1 MAKKRAPKKPFDKE
15 KHMKEMM
22 VSELRHIRERLV
34 YGILPKNPTRL
45 FVEGERVRWGAM
57 EETYIRKVCEG
68 GLYYIIESIGVVRDR
83 NTGPENETR
92 YAEWHEL
99 YKYGYKNEIVLG
111 KKDEHDLTF
120 SNSGLESLLH
130 MVYHAGVDF
139 DVYYQRDHV
148 WTLDD
153 KIALIDSIMNNID
166 IGKFV
171 FVQRSMGHNGKLYE
185 VIDGKQR
192 LTAICEF
199 FEGRFPYKGFTY
211 DELSFED
218 KYKIKNHPI
227 AYGYLRNPNK
237 RAIFETFIKLNTT
250 GRPMENK
257 DIDKVKKLL
266 NDLG

>member
-1 MAKKRAPKKPFDKE
+1 MANLVKKKKPFDRE

-34 YGILPKNPTRL
+34 FGILPKNPSRL

-57 EETYIRKVCEG
+57 QETYIRKVCEG
-68 GLYYIIESIGVVRDR
+68 GLYYVIESIGVIRDR
-83 NTGPENETR
+83 STGPENETR

-99 YKYGYKNEIVLG
+99 YKFDDNNEIVFS
-111 KKDEHDLTF
+111 KKDEHDLVF
-120 SNSGLESLLH
+120 LISGLESLLH
-130 MVYHAGVDF
+130 IAYSVGVDF
-139 DVYYQRDHV
+139 DVDYQRDHV

-153 KIALIDSIMNNID
+153 KIALIDSIMNNVD

-171 FVQRSMGHNGKLYE
+171 FAQRSMGHNGKLYE

-199 FEGRFPYKGFTY
+199 FEGRFTYNGFTY
-211 DELSFED
+211 AELSFED
-218 KYKIKNHPI
+218 RHKIKNHPI

-237 RAIFETFIKLNTT
+237 RTIFETFIKLNTT
-250 GRPMENK
+250 GRAMENK
-257 DIDKVKKLL
+257 DIEKVKKLL
-266 NDLG
+266 NELG